1 MLVKTFANEEGKA
14 FVRKLKQKGK
24 HLGESE
30 SRTQSKLKEASKGYP
45 QLLVERLE
53 ASCHLK
59 AACAEAKTGDSI

>member
-14 FVRKLKQKGK
+14 FVGKLKQKGK

-45 QLLVERLE
+45 Q
-53 ASCHLK
+53 ATC
-59 AACAEAKTGDSI
+59 